1 MTVARAVLCAVACTS
16 SVAAQTVGVKPPDSV
31 YRAYQHEQAI
41 RSQAWAVA
49 DRDSATLA
57 AYARF
62 RGVLGPEGRAWWDS
76 AQANP
81 HGPGGVRF
89 GDSTTQAAFEGYTY
103 ARRVAWTRAVD
114 SADWTAGPKTWWV
127 NFAVVETTSIPPA
140 GRLYR
145 RPDTF
150 WHDVIVLRRD
160 QLTPERVLAALR
172 FTRATWEAQ
181 GLCPSVPA
189 RIDIT
194 PTDTTTGAGVGRETA
209 EWMVETLTSSR
220 VTKIHIDSLGILPAR
235 DLRVAIPPNAR
246 LKAPT

>member
-16 SVAAQTVGVKPPDSV
+16 SAAAQTVVKPSPEDL
-31 YRAYQHEQAI
+31 I
-41 RSQAWAVA
+41 RRQAWDVA
-49 DRDSATLA
+49 DRDSATQA

-62 RGVLGPEGRAWWDS
+62 REVLGPEGRAWWDS

-81 HGPGGVRF
+81 HGPAGVRF
-89 GDSTTQAAFEGYTY
+89 GDSTTEAAFDGYTY
-103 ARRVAWTRAVD
+103 ARNVAWTRAVD
-114 SADWTAGPKTWWV
+114 SANWAEGPKIWWV
-127 NFAVVETTSIPPA
+127 NFALVETTSIPPA

-172 FTRATWEAQ
+172 FTRATWAAQ

-194 PTDTTTGAGVGRETA
+194 PPSDSTTGAGVEPRAA

-235 DLRVAIPPNAR
+235 DLRVAIPPTAR
-246 LKAPT
+246 LRAPT